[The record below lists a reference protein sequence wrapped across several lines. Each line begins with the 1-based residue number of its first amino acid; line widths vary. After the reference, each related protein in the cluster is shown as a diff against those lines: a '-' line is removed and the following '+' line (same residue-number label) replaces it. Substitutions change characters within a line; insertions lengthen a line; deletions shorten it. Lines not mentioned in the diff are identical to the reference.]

1 MKKNTLEDFI
11 KKSQQIHNN
20 KYDYSKVEYINNR
33 TKVCIICP
41 EHGEFWQTPHSHLS
55 GCGCCKC
62 KYDQSKQR
70 LLLTTEDFINKAI
83 QIHGDKYTYSKV
95 NYIGAEEKVCII
107 CPKHGEFWQTPSGHL
122 SGYGCPKCYDERRGA
137 NLRDDLTTFISKA
150 KQIHGDKYD
159 YSKVKYINS
168 RTEICIICPEHGEF
182 WQTPNSHLNGNGC
195 PSCKGLKKLTTKEFI
210 ERAKQVH
217 GNKYDYSKTI
227 YVNKRTKVCI
237 ICPIH
242 GEFYQTPH
250 NHVYQK
256 QGCPECGKKYA
267 INYNKND
274 YENSHSKITI
284 QCLKC
289 GNLFTKIACDH
300 ITSPNGGCQHCYSN
314 KSKAEEEIY
323 NFIKTLLPNEEIYL
337 NDRHILNGTEL
348 DIYIPNKHFAIEFD
362 GLYWHSNKDKNY
374 HLTKTESC
382 ESKGIQLIHIFEDEY
397 QYKKDIVLSKI
408 KHILKCNTNNK
419 IFARK
424 CQIKEISYNESNL
437 FLEKNHIQGGCKSN
451 IYIGAFYKDNLVSV
465 MTFREE
471 VKNSNKWELT
481 RFANDINYQIIGTA
495 GKLLNYFIKNY
506 NPEYIK
512 SFADRRWSS
521 NLSAN
526 LYNTVGFKL
535 YKILSPDY
543 RYYINGN
550 CKRFHKFNFRKQT
563 LLKRF
568 PDSGLTEDMTEY
580 EMTQKLGFYRIW
592 DCGLFKYVWK
602 K

>member
-1 MKKNTLEDFI
+1 MKYLTTEQFI
-11 KKSQQIHNN
+11 EKAKQIHGN
-20 KYDYSKVEYINNR
+20 KYDYSKVNYVSSN
-33 TKVCIICP
+33 TKV
-41 EHGEFWQTPHSHLS
+41 
-55 GCGCCKC
+55 
-62 KYDQSKQR
+62 
-70 LLLTTEDFINKAI
+70 
-83 QIHGDKYTYSKV
+83 
-95 NYIGAEEKVCII
+95 
-107 CPKHGEFWQTPSGHL
+107 
-122 SGYGCPKCYDERRGA
+122 
-137 NLRDDLTTFISKA
+137 
-150 KQIHGDKYD
+150 
-159 YSKVKYINS
+159 
-168 RTEICIICPEHGEF
+168 CIICPEHGEF

-195 PSCKGLKKLTTKEFI
+195 SSCKGLKKLTTKEFI

-267 INYNKND
+267 INYNKNNYENFIKTSIERFGNTYSFPLID
-274 YENSHSKITI
+274 KEYENSHSKITI

-314 KSKAEEEIY
+314 KSKSEEEIY

-408 KHILKCNTNNK
+408 KHILKCNTNTK

-424 CQIKEISYNESNL
+424 CQIKEISYNDSNL

-451 IYIGAFYKDNLVSV
+451 IYIGAFYKNNLVSV

-471 VKNSNKWELT
+471 IKNSNKWELT

-495 GKLLNYFIKNY
+495 GKLLNYFIKKY
-506 NPEYIK
+506 NPECIK

-526 LYNTVGFKL
+526 LYNTTGFKL
-535 YKILSPDY
+535 YKILPPDY

-563 LLKRF
+563 LLKRY

-602 K
+602 NNYF

>member
-1 MKKNTLEDFI
+1 MKYLTTEQFI

-159 YSKVKYINS
+159 YSKVKYINN
-168 RTEICIICPEHGEF
+168 RTKVCIICPEHGEF
-182 WQTPNSHLNGNGC
+182 WQIPNSHLNGNGC
-195 PSCKGLKKLTTKEFI
+195 SSCKGLKKLTTKEFI

-227 YVNKRTKVCI
+227 YINKRTKVCI

-274 YENSHSKITI
+274 YENFIK
-284 QCLKC
+284 
-289 GNLFTKIACDH
+289 
-300 ITSPNGGCQHCYSN
+300 TSI
-314 KSKAEEEIY
+314 KSKSEEEIY

-451 IYIGAFYKDNLVSV
+451 IYVGAFYKDNLVSV

-563 LLKRF
+563 LLKRY

>member
-62 KYDQSKQR
+62 KYNQSKQR

-195 PSCKGLKKLTTKEFI
+195 SSCKGLKKLTTKEFI

-274 YENSHSKITI
+274 YENFIK
-284 QCLKC
+284 
-289 GNLFTKIACDH
+289 
-300 ITSPNGGCQHCYSN
+300 TSI
-314 KSKAEEEIY
+314 KSKSEEEIY

-563 LLKRF
+563 LLKRY
-568 PDSGLTEDMTEY
+568 PYSGLTEDMTEY

-592 DCGLFKYVWK
+592 DCGLFKYVWEK
-602 K
+602 

>member
-1 MKKNTLEDFI
+1 MKYLTTEQFI
-11 KKSQQIHNN
+11 KKAQQIHNN
-20 KYDYSKVEYINNR
+20 KYDYSKVEYVNNR
-33 TKVCIICP
+33 TKV
-41 EHGEFWQTPHSHLS
+41 
-55 GCGCCKC
+55 
-62 KYDQSKQR
+62 
-70 LLLTTEDFINKAI
+70 
-83 QIHGDKYTYSKV
+83 
-95 NYIGAEEKVCII
+95 
-107 CPKHGEFWQTPSGHL
+107 
-122 SGYGCPKCYDERRGA
+122 
-137 NLRDDLTTFISKA
+137 
-150 KQIHGDKYD
+150 
-159 YSKVKYINS
+159 
-168 RTEICIICPEHGEF
+168 CIICPEHGEF

-195 PSCKGLKKLTTKEFI
+195 SSCKGLKKLTTKEFI

-256 QGCPECGKKYA
+256 QGCPECG
-267 INYNKND
+267 
-274 YENSHSKITI
+274 
-284 QCLKC
+284 
-289 GNLFTKIACDH
+289 NLFTKIACEH

-314 KSKAEEEIY
+314 KSKSEEEIY

-362 GLYWHSNKDKNY
+362 ELYWHSNKDKNY

-526 LYNTVGFKL
+526 LYNTIGFKL

-563 LLKRF
+563 LLKRY